1 MRRLTETAAVDSAKY
16 DRSYLFLLTERHC
29 EECFCAT
36 TIYVQLRMNWE
47 SEEKMAKD
55 VSENEALY
63 AALADD
69 SDESDE

>member
-16 DRSYLFLLTERHC
+16 DRSYLFLLTESRC

-36 TIYVQLRMNWE
+36 TIYTSISMNWE

>member
-1 MRRLTETAAVDSAKY
+1 M
-16 DRSYLFLLTERHC
+16 LLCNYHL
-29 EECFCAT
+29 
-36 TIYVQLRMNWE
+36 YVQLRMNWE